1 MTQVSRPV
9 QVLLLLTV
17 LFAAVWFA
25 ALRPK
30 SPTAG
35 GVGAPAAQSAPTAP
49 GVKGLTTAIDKA
61 HGAVATANAAGER
74 AAGTPVAPVAGQQ
87 RSTAPAGSTPAR
99 PATHAHARSTTATHA
114 HARSH
119 HGAPAHTHRHAA
131 KAAPDHVRLVAA
143 ALRHH
148 KAIAIA
154 FVDPAAADSRAVAG
168 ELRHV
173 GSFHGRALVLVVPIG
188 QLSRY
193 GVITRQVQI
202 TTAPTT
208 VVVARNG
215 AASTIVGFAD
225 RFEVEQRLADALASK
240 R

>member
-9 QVLLLLTV
+9 QILFVVTA
-17 LFAAVWFA
+17 LFAVVWFA

-30 SPTAG
+30 SPSAG
-35 GVGAPAAQSAPTAP
+35 GAGAPAVQSAPTAP
-49 GVKGLTTAIDKA
+49 GVKGLKTAIGKA
-61 HGAVATANAAGER
+61 HGAVTTANAAGER
-74 AAGTPVAPVAGQQ
+74 AAGTPVAPVAGHE
-87 RSTAPAGSTPAR
+87 RSTAPAGSPPAHAPAR
-99 PATHAHARSTTATHA
+99 PATATHA
-114 HARSH
+114 HAR
-119 HGAPAHTHRHAA
+119 GRPAVAEHAHRHAA
-131 KAAPDHVRLVAA
+131 KSAPDHVRLFTS

-148 KAIAIA
+148 KAIALA
-154 FVDPAAADSRAVAG
+154 FVSSAAADSRAVAG

-173 GSFHGRALVLVVPIG
+173 SSFHGRALVLVVPIG

-208 VVVARNG
+208 ILVAPNG
-215 AASTIVGFAD
+215 DATTIVGFAD